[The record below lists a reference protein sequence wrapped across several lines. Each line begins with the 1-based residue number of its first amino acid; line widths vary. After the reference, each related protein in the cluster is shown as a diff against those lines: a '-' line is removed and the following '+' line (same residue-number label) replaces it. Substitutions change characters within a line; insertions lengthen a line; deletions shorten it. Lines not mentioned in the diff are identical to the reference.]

1 MTGLEVIGAG
11 LMRTGTNSLQVALER
26 LLNGK
31 CYHMYVVIQE
41 NPSDANFWIKAC
53 TEPTSDEEWLRF
65 LASYKAAVDFPPVAF
80 YERFVQLYPNAKV
93 ILTVRD
99 PDKWFT
105 SVSQTIAVA
114 VQKSFFSSIIIYFSK
129 RWKFLK
135 MVDLLFKRVYG
146 DDYDLKNKAQMVK
159 AFEAHNQR
167 VLQNVPNDRLLVFD
181 VKEGWQPLCDFLGVP
196 VPDEP
201 FPHVN
206 SSEDFAR
213 VNMKSTFSLLK
224 PQILLPVIAGIAIA
238 VRVYLTTR

>member
-1 MTGLEVIGAG
+1 MTSIEVIGAG

-31 CYHMYVVIQE
+31 CYHMYVLVRDS
-41 NPSDANFWIKAC
+41 PSDVNFWLKAC
-53 TEPTSDEEWLRF
+53 TESPSDEEWLRF
-65 LASYKAAVDFPPVAF
+65 LASYKAVVDFPPVAF

-99 PDKWFT
+99 PDTWFK
-105 SVSQTIAVA
+105 SVSQTIAIA
-114 VQKSFFSSIIIYFSK
+114 LHDSFFASIITYFTS

-146 DDYDLKNKAQMVK
+146 DDYDLKNKERMVK

-167 VLQNVPNDRLLVFD
+167 VLQIVPKDRLLVFEI
-181 VKEGWQPLCDFLGVP
+181 KQGWQPLCDFLGVP

-206 SSEDFAR
+206 SREDFVR
-213 VNMKSTFSLLK
+213 GNLRKFSLLK
-224 PQILLPVIAGIAIA
+224 PQILLPVIVGVAIA
-238 VRVYLTTR
+238 VQVYRTIR